1 MNLQIKLL
9 CTCGTELEAEESHL
23 SRGTIIE
30 VKPCPTCLKKAE
42 EIRYEKSAH
51 TGEK

>member
-30 VKPCPTCLKKAE
+30 VKPCPTCLKKAH
-42 EIRYEKSAH
+42 IQEKNN
-51 TGEK
+51 GNRN